1 MTIVDIAPP
10 VAAPRRKARVR
21 LRPLDI
27 VAIVLGLAFGV
38 LLVFPIA
45 TVLIQVFVTG
55 DTPGVEPFANA
66 LALPDIGQTFLNT
79 AIVVVLSTVLAVAIA
94 VGFAWLNERT
104 SARLGFIASVL
115 PLTPLLVP
123 TLAGTVGWV
132 FLLAPRAGILNVA
145 LRDYVLTPLGIA
157 PAEGPINIFSFSG
170 LVFLYMLNIIPFIYL
185 PVSAALSRLDPAL
198 EEASRVSGRGPVAT
212 LFRVTIPAIRQAIFG
227 GVLIGLV
234 IGLGTFSIAVIV
246 GTSARIDVLAVRVYT
261 LLTQSYPPY
270 LAEAVALSA
279 FLLVVVVTLSVLQ
292 RWLGTKGGHAQI
304 GGRGVGAAKVDLG
317 VAGDIVARTI
327 MIVFVALSSVIP
339 LLGLVYVSLRG
350 YWSPVITFEG
360 LSLNAYKT
368 VMFDNRITSLAL
380 VNSIVLSVAA
390 ALITLVVA
398 TLITLYAATRGGFL
412 ARALDALAKAP
423 GGLSH
428 LVIAVAFLAALAP
441 PPFRMSGGLLI
452 LLLAY
457 IVFYM
462 PQAYVSASS
471 SYAQLSRELSEASAM
486 SGASEVRTLTR
497 IILPLMLPGL
507 AGGAVVLFVLNMS
520 EVTGS
525 ALLSGTG
532 APVVGFV
539 MIDLWQNG
547 TFPTIAALG
556 VIMTVVTTT
565 VTLLLMFFGNRRGG
579 R

>member
-1 MTIVDIAPP
+1 
-10 VAAPRRKARVR
+10 
-21 LRPLDI
+21 
-27 VAIVLGLAFGV
+27 
-38 LLVFPIA
+38 
-45 TVLIQVFVTG
+45 
-55 DTPGVEPFANA
+55 
-66 LALPDIGQTFLNT
+66 
-79 AIVVVLSTVLAVAIA
+79 
-94 VGFAWLNERT
+94 
-104 SARLGFIASVL
+104 
-115 PLTPLLVP
+115 
-123 TLAGTVGWV
+123 
-132 FLLAPRAGILNVA
+132 
-145 LRDYVLTPLGIA
+145 
-157 PAEGPINIFSFSG
+157 
-170 LVFLYMLNIIPFIYL
+170 
-185 PVSAALSRLDPAL
+185 
-198 EEASRVSGRGPVAT
+198 
-212 LFRVTIPAIRQAIFG
+212 
-227 GVLIGLV
+227 
-234 IGLGTFSIAVIV
+234 
-246 GTSARIDVLAVRVYT
+246 
-261 LLTQSYPPY
+261 
-270 LAEAVALSA
+270 
-279 FLLVVVVTLSVLQ
+279 
-292 RWLGTKGGHAQI
+292 
-304 GGRGVGAAKVDLG
+304 
-317 VAGDIVARTI
+317 
-327 MIVFVALSSVIP
+327 
-339 LLGLVYVSLRG
+339 
-350 YWSPVITFEG
+350 
-360 LSLNAYKT
+360 
-368 VMFDNRITSLAL
+368 MFDNRITSLAL